1 LSKKTT
7 AAGTIIVTGGDR
19 EAAMRLARVGMLL
32 ALVMF
37 GVAGCVVEEHHDGGV
52 TVRPVH

>member
-1 LSKKTT
+1 
-7 AAGTIIVTGGDR
+7 
-19 EAAMRLARVGMLL
+19 MRLARVTALL
-32 ALVMF
+32 ALVML

>member
-1 LSKKTT
+1 M
-7 AAGTIIVTGGDR
+7 AAGTTIATGDDG
-19 EAAMRLARVGMLL
+19 EATMKLARVAVLL
-32 ALVMF
+32 ALVIF